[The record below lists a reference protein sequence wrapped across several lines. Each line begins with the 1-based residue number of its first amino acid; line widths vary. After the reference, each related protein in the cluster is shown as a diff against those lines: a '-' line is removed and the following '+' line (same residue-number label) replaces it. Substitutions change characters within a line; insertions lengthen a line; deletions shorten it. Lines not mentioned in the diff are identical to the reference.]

1 MNRRLVCLLATLLAL
16 AAAGPWQA
24 EAEPLITL
32 VSQEYSYSFVRQIHF
47 EAEFSSVSPITGVT
61 LFFAAQDDL
70 RVFHAELPVAGDQ
83 TKTGAGY
90 TLDLAEYPLRPFAR
104 VEFWWRVETRDGSV
118 LETAPAAFIY
128 ADNRYDWQRV
138 ADEDFQ
144 IYWAAEDPGLGHTA
158 LRIARDGLERI
169 GTILPDALAQPATI
183 YIYPSL
189 DDYRSALQ
197 LAGLEWIGGHAD
209 LEWDVILLSAAGGPN
224 GSTELQKKIPHE
236 IAHYVI
242 GQRAG
247 GGSNQV
253 PYWLHEGLAV
263 GNEPWPDP
271 ALTLVLQQAAEDGSL
286 LSLETL
292 CGPPPDAQ
300 PDALLFYAQ
309 SASVVRYLRN
319 HHGDLV
325 IRQLLAAYA
334 DGADCGGGVERILGM
349 PLEQLEADWFGNL
362 SEEGV
367 RAAPYISDPA
377 FLLMWIG
384 LVGGGTALASTFYL
398 ARPRNDGGGERH
410 ELPT

>member
-1 MNRRLVCLLATLLAL
+1 MNRCLICLLATLLAL
-16 AAAGPWQA
+16 ATAGPWRA

-32 VSQEYSYSFVRQIHF
+32 VSQEHSYSFARQIHF
-47 EAEFSSVSPITGVT
+47 EAEFSSVSPITSVT

-118 LETAPAAFIY
+118 LETAPAAFLY

-271 ALTLVLQQAAEDGSL
+271 ALTLPVVAGD
-286 LSLETL
+286 TL
-292 CGPPPDAQ
+292 RSSPRCPARCS
-300 PDALLFYAQ
+300 ALLCSERQRCALPPESPWGLGH
-309 SASVVRYLRN
+309 SATAGRLRRRSGLRRGSGTDTRN
-319 HHGDLV
+319 
-325 IRQLLAAYA
+325 AA
-334 DGADCGGGVERILGM
+334 GA
-349 PLEQLEADWFGNL
+349 
-362 SEEGV
+362 
-367 RAAPYISDPA
+367 
-377 FLLMWIG
+377 
-384 LVGGGTALASTFYL
+384 VGS
-398 ARPRNDGGGERH
+398 
-410 ELPT
+410 